1 MSLRLMKERI
11 NQSGATLYDEQI
23 KDAQDILAYGFQDD
37 VSYSKHIY
45 FWIGGVEPQKGEH
58 LDVKIYDRKY
68 SSANGVT
75 QKFLTKH
82 TDKVEIGDYIY
93 DEKEDTYW
101 ICTEYYNINDIHHE
115 GKLTQCNWYLRWQRK
130 DGTIVEYPCQDL
142 NSTQYNSGE
151 SGNATITLGSAQHME
166 TVQANEDTLA
176 LASPQRF
183 YVSRNYTIPFVVTQN
198 DSTAYNYGNKGICRI
213 TVTQDVNR
221 DVDRPDLGICD
232 YIEIDN
238 TDSPTTPSDPE
249 NPNETTDLWH
259 MKLKYST
266 LKIKPMNK
274 KYTVTAHLYDSDGV
288 EVTEDVEYEWG
299 VVSIVEGLVAN
310 YVTWDVDGN
319 VLTLSLGTECDEFGE
334 IVVVSCKDKRTG
346 HRSSVDLEI
355 TEVW

>member
-11 NQSGATLYDEQI
+11 KQSGTTLYDEQI

-37 VSYSKHIY
+37 VSYAKHIY

-58 LDVKIYDRKY
+58 VDMKLYDRKY
-68 SSANGVT
+68 SSANGRT

-82 TDKVEIGDYIY
+82 TDKVDIGDYVY

-101 ICTEYYNINDIHHE
+101 ICTESYNINDVHYE
-115 GKLTQCNWYLRWQRK
+115 GKLTECNWYLRWQRA

-151 SGNATITLGSAQHME
+151 SGNSTITLGSAQHME

-183 YVSRNYTIPFVVTQN
+183 YVSRNHTIPFVVTQN
-198 DSTAYNYGNKGICRI
+198 DSTALNYGTKGICRI

-232 YIEIDN
+232 YIEVDN
-238 TDSPTTPSDPE
+238 VTPPPPSDPE
-249 NPNETTDLWH
+249 NPDKTTDL
-259 MKLKYST
+259 MISIDGKET
-266 LKIKPMNK
+266 IRCGVERT
-274 KYTVTAHLYDSDGV
+274 YTALFTDSDGNAV
-288 EVTEDVEYEWG
+288 ESVNFSWN
-299 VVSIVEGLVAN
+299 VVSDFTVEQSIDGNKIELKV
-310 YVTWDVDGN
+310 DDDSFIDESFILQLLVDGT
-319 VLTLSLGTECDEFGE
+319 VKTE
-334 IVVVSCKDKRTG
+334 
-346 HRSSVDLEI
+346 LEI
-355 TEVW
+355 TVIGIL